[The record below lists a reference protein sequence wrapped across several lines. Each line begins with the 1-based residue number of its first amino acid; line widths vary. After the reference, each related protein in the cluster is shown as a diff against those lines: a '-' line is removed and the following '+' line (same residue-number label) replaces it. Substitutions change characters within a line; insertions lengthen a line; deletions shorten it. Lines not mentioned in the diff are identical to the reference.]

1 MVFLDWEKAFD
12 KVNQKALKI
21 TLEGFNLDEKIV
33 AMVMAM
39 YKEPSFYVEIDGIK
53 SENKTQNTGI
63 RQGCPLSPY
72 LFTLVMTCFFEDVH
86 VAENG
91 RLDRSSIW
99 KHRVRGA
106 SFDEVLYADDTVCI
120 SESVAAM
127 TRLLKLIE
135 AESEKSGLKLHNKK
149 YTSLGYGKKGN
160 LHLTGLK
167 EVISQEEEVKY
178 LGCQLD

>member
-1 MVFLDWEKAFD
+1 
-12 KVNQKALKI
+12 
-21 TLEGFNLDEKIV
+21 
-33 AMVMAM
+33 
-39 YKEPSFYVEIDGIK
+39 
-53 SENKTQNTGI
+53 
-63 RQGCPLSPY
+63 
-72 LFTLVMTCFFEDVH
+72 MTCFFEDVH